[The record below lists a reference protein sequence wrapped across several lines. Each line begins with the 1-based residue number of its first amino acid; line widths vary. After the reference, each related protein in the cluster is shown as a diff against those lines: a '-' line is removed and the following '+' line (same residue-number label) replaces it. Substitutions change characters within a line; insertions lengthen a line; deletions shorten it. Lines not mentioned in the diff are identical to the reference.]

1 MCIDWEEGD
10 EDFYSIYGDLNSD
23 GRMLE
28 AIMAPCNYRHYEFEE
43 SGLEVHKECITDRE
57 EQFAYVSESINMRI
71 LYNNQRF
78 DAT

>member
-1 MCIDWEEGD
+1 
-10 EDFYSIYGDLNSD
+10 
-23 GRMLE
+23 MLE